1 MRENYRNSIASIKK
15 FPQFTTM
22 HVIDGQAGLI
32 ICASLIFYSLTIDNI
47 LNTVVALAIA
57 LSGFKFMKG
66 YETRGELTGLQT
78 FGYFTVQSNVFMAIV
93 SLAFAIKEIQLLKGR
108 ITKIPF
114 KYYILKMIAVT
125 AIGLTFF
132 VVFIIFSILLKN
144 GVLSLIRNSN
154 LFFHCIIP
162 VTSIINFIFFEKTD
176 TIKLKYTF
184 FGLIPTILYEM
195 YYTSNVLLNMKDGKV
210 SPSHDW
216 YYFAQNGLLIA
227 ISIPFMILGI
237 TYIIALIIW
246 KFNKSSN

>member
-1 MRENYRNSIASIKK
+1 MKKINNTNIKISIA
-15 FPQFTTM
+15 
-22 HVIDGQAGLI
+22 L
-32 ICASLIFYSLTIDNI
+32 NI
-47 LNTVVALAIA
+47 LIVIMTVVALAIA

-66 YETRGELTGLQT
+66 YETPGELTGLQA
-78 FGYFTVQSNVFMAIV
+78 FGYFTVQSNVFMTMV
-93 SLAFAIKEIQLLKGR
+93 SFAFAIKEIQLLRGK

-144 GVLSLIRNSN
+144 GLLPLIRNSN

-162 VTSIINFIFFEKTD
+162 VTSIINFTIFEKTNA
-176 TIKLKYTF
+176 IKFKHTF
-184 FGLIPTILYEM
+184 YGLIPTILYEM

-210 SPSHDW
+210 SPAHDW
-216 YYFAQNGLLIA
+216 YYFTQNGLLIA
-227 ISIPFMILGI
+227 ISIPFVMLVI

-246 KFNKSSN
+246 KFNKKDEK